1 MTSPKWTPS
10 QMTARAMAISFLCV
24 TFVTVVVNVLIYSA
38 RWKFAVFYPERTA
51 ERPATISES
60 IADPRIG
67 EPFADWMLM
76 SAPILFVGVALLS
89 LSALQELRRSGA
101 ASPRILRR
109 ISTLSW
115 GLLVLQ
121 LMACVG
127 MVILSQYRFPHF
139 RDAHM
144 AGSYLFFFSQ
154 AFVVVS
160 GEMLSRSYARLG
172 PEGRV
177 WSPRFARWR
186 RGYVWVPILLGVAY
200 LALFLGKG
208 HAPEAV
214 RYAVYYI
221 YVTTELLL
229 LSSFLFYMMTYA
241 PDMFATVR
249 RLRRGRQDAVLS

>member
-10 QMTARAMAISFLCV
+10 QMTARVMAVAFVCV
-24 TFVTVVVNVLIYSA
+24 TFVTVVVNVLIYTA
-38 RWKFAVFYPERTA
+38 RWKFAAFFPERAA
-51 ERPATISES
+51 ERPVTISES

-76 SAPILFVGVALLS
+76 SAPILFVGVALLI
-89 LSALQELRRSGA
+89 LSTLGELRRSGA
-101 ASPRILRR
+101 AAPNIRRR
-109 ISTLSW
+109 ITVLSW
-115 GLLVLQ
+115 GLVLLQ

-144 AGSYLFFFSQ
+144 GGSYLFFFSQ
-154 AFVVVS
+154 AFVVVC

-172 PEGRV
+172 PDGRV

-186 RGYVWVPILLGVAY
+186 RGYVWVPILLGVGY

-208 HAPEAV
+208 YAPDEM
-214 RYAVYYI
+214 RHAVYYI
-221 YVTTELLL
+221 YVSTEVVL

-241 PDMFATVR
+241 PDMLATAR
-249 RLRRGRQDAVLS
+249 HLRRGRQDVALS